1 MVNSVY
7 IGTSLDGLISAPDGS
22 LDWLG
27 FVPIPEGNDLG
38 FSEFMERVDAVV
50 MGRKT
55 FETLL
60 GFGVGWHYPKPR
72 IILSSTL
79 NSAPEEYAGHVQF
92 ANGAPGEIVEL
103 ARSQGFENLY
113 IDGGKTIQGF
123 LRDDL
128 IDEMIITQI
137 PILLG
142 GGDRLFGNLEQPL
155 GFELVNLQVLLGQLV
170 KRRYQRK
177 RD

>member
-1 MVNSVY
+1 MSNIVY
-7 IGTSLDGLISAPDGS
+7 IGTSLDGFISAPDGS
-22 LDWLG
+22 LEWLSY
-27 FVPIPEGNDLG
+27 VPIPEGNDLG
-38 FSEFMERVDAVV
+38 FSDFMETVDVVV

-60 GFGVGWHYPKPR
+60 GFGVGWHYPKPG
-72 IILSSTL
+72 IILSATV
-79 NSAPEEYAGHVQF
+79 NTAPEEFAGHVQF
-92 ANGAPGEIVEL
+92 ASGSPGEIVEL

-113 IDGGKTIQGF
+113 VDGGTTIQGF

-142 GGDRLFGNLEQPL
+142 GGDPLFADLEQPL
-155 GFELVNLQVLLGQLV
+155 GFELVDSNVLLGQLV
-170 KRRYQRK
+170 RRRYRRK